1 MSFFK
6 VVAFPNDSRMGLERR
21 MRCSRER
28 ERRGEVE
35 VEEEE
40 EEEEESLDFV
50 GEKLLSS

>member
-40 EEEEESLDFV
+40 EEEESLDFV